1 MSCTFF
7 LAGCED
13 FISFV
18 FEFGKSLC
26 SMHLTED
33 EIALFSA
40 FVLMSAGKRKSIA
53 LGFYRRVH
61 FHFEVSFNGK
71 AKTIRQHEMLTLFW
85 SLMTNFF
92 HKYI

>member
-1 MSCTFF
+1 M

-40 FVLMSAGKRKSIA
+40 FVLMSAGNITK
-53 LGFYRRVH
+53 
-61 FHFEVSFNGK
+61 
-71 AKTIRQHEMLTLFW
+71 
-85 SLMTNFF
+85 
-92 HKYI
+92 

>member
-1 MSCTFF
+1 MVLF

-40 FVLMSAGKRKSIA
+40 FVLLSA
-53 LGFYRRVH
+53 
-61 FHFEVSFNGK
+61 GK
-71 AKTIRQHEMLTLFW
+71 AKTQESFLQPVMKMSH
-85 SLMTNFF
+85 
-92 HKYI
+92 